1 MSGIKCPEIV
11 PKCDCFWIFSGRTKI
26 SRTLSIHIPDIFRI
40 FFFYRASKRATGPKI
55 FLLKFIMLLII
66 SNKQCIKCCNE
77 YTDMEHKWCKPCQ
90 RNHLKINFTK
100 WTSGNKQVDSFI
112 QKKQLEIDHYTDI
125 VFEWIPY
132 NQFND
137 IKELGKSDFTT
148 AYSAV
153 WRDGILY
160 YD

>member
-1 MSGIKCPEIV
+1 
-11 PKCDCFWIFSGRTKI
+11 
-26 SRTLSIHIPDIFRI
+26 
-40 FFFYRASKRATGPKI
+40 
-55 FLLKFIMLLII
+55 
-66 SNKQCIKCCNE
+66 
-77 YTDMEHKWCKPCQ
+77 MEHKWCKPCQ

-153 WRDGILY
+153 LRDGILY
-160 YD
+160 YDYKNEFKWMRESDQKVILKYILQNIIDKFLDEV